1 MRQCGL
7 GDGER
12 EGDGD
17 GGEGEGGDG
26 EGVVEQAGMSTFK
39 RRGSD

>member
-12 EGDGD
+12 EADGD
-17 GGEGEGGDG
+17 GGEGEGGEG
-26 EGVVEQAGMSTFK
+26 EGVVEQGGMSTFK